1 MFANWFS
8 RYSDHA
14 LALMRI
20 VFGFLF
26 WMHGAQ
32 KLFGM
37 FGGRTV
43 ELASLLGA
51 AGLIEFF
58 GGMAIALGLF
68 TRPVAFICSGEMAA
82 AYFIAHLP
90 RGLWPIENRGEP
102 AVLFCFAFLVMV
114 TIGARKW
121 SVDALLQSRRERRR
135 AAEYGPQRE
144 AEPS

>member
-1 MFANWFS
+1 MFERLFS

-43 ELASLLGA
+43 DLMSLRGA
-51 AGLIEFF
+51 AGIIEFF
-58 GGMAIALGLF
+58 GGLAIALGLF
-68 TRPVAFICSGEMAA
+68 TRPVAFICSGEMAV
-82 AYFIAHLP
+82 AYFISHFP
-90 RGLWPIENRGEP
+90 RAFWPIQNNGER
-102 AVLFCFAFLVMV
+102 AVLYCFAFLMMV
-114 TIGARKW
+114 TIEARKW
-121 SVDALLQSRRERRR
+121 SLAALLEKAGRRR
-135 AAEYGPQRE
+135 QR
-144 AEPS
+144 AGQSISAR